1 MFLLPTLNN
10 LIYIQSRLCHWY
22 VCSTPIK
29 QPLPCAEQLIL
40 ANWHCS
46 TWKLI
51 QFQVILNSF
60 NIKDAFFLRQHHDKK
75 GHKTCVSMFI
85 HKIYYRRQKPTTIVL
100 KEGHL
105 TEKSDD
111 RVEHLNT
118 ILAQMGRNLNDPIG
132 KSSDGQALPWVGG
145 GGCWD
150 VQFQRII
157 LSTQ

>member
-1 MFLLPTLNN
+1 M
-10 LIYIQSRLCHWY
+10 
-22 VCSTPIK
+22 
-29 QPLPCAEQLIL
+29 
-40 ANWHCS
+40 
-46 TWKLI
+46 
-51 QFQVILNSF
+51 
-60 NIKDAFFLRQHHDKK
+60 
-75 GHKTCVSMFI
+75 
-85 HKIYYRRQKPTTIVL
+85 IVL

-118 ILAQMGRNLNDPIG
+118 ILAQMGRNLNGPTNL
-132 KSSDGQALPWVGG
+132 QPWG

>member
-1 MFLLPTLNN
+1 M
-10 LIYIQSRLCHWY
+10 I
-22 VCSTPIK
+22 
-29 QPLPCAEQLIL
+29 A
-40 ANWHCS
+40 
-46 TWKLI
+46 
-51 QFQVILNSF
+51 
-60 NIKDAFFLRQHHDKK
+60 
-75 GHKTCVSMFI
+75 
-85 HKIYYRRQKPTTIVL
+85 L

-118 ILAQMGRNLNDPIG
+118 ILAQMGRNLNDPTNLQKFRCPG
-132 KSSDGQALPWVGG
+132 FALRGG

>member
-1 MFLLPTLNN
+1 M
-10 LIYIQSRLCHWY
+10 
-22 VCSTPIK
+22 
-29 QPLPCAEQLIL
+29 
-40 ANWHCS
+40 
-46 TWKLI
+46 
-51 QFQVILNSF
+51 
-60 NIKDAFFLRQHHDKK
+60 
-75 GHKTCVSMFI
+75 
-85 HKIYYRRQKPTTIVL
+85 IVL

-118 ILAQMGRNLNDPIG
+118 ILAQMGRNLNDPTNLLKFRCPG
-132 KSSDGQALPWVGG
+132 FAFGG